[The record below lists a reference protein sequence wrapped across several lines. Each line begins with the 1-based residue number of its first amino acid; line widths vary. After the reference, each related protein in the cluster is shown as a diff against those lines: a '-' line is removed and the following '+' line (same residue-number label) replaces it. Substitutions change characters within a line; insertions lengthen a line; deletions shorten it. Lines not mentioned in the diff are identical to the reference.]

1 MSKRKRRS
9 YSQEFKASAVDM
21 VENQGYRVEDVCRHL
36 DINRSNLN
44 RWRRDLGTSGQEP
57 APQADDQEARLRK
70 LEEENRQ
77 LREER
82 EILKKAAAF
91 FANESN

>member
-1 MSKRKRRS
+1 MSKRKRRN

-21 VENQGYRVEDVCRHL
+21 VENQGYRVEDVCRRL
-36 DINRSNLN
+36 DISRSNLN
-44 RWRRDLGTSGQEP
+44 RWRK
-57 APQADDQEARLRK
+57 APDSSSSETGASADDKDARLKK

-91 FANESN
+91 FVNESK

>member
-1 MSKRKRRS
+1 MSKRKRRN
-9 YSQEFKASAVDM
+9 YSQEFKASAVDL
-21 VENQGYRVEDVCRHL
+21 VENQGYRVEDVCRRL
-36 DINRSNLN
+36 DISRSNLN
-44 RWRRDLGTSGQEP
+44 RWRKASDSSNNEP
-57 APQADDQEARLRK
+57 AASTDDKEVRLKK

-91 FANESN
+91 FVNESS

>member
-1 MSKRKRRS
+1 MSKRKRRN

-21 VENQGYRVEDVCRHL
+21 VENQGYRVEDVCRRL
-36 DINRSNLN
+36 DISRSNLN
-44 RWRRDLGTSGQEP
+44 RWRKGSNSSNNET
-57 APQADDQEARLRK
+57 APSADDKDARLKK

-91 FANESN
+91 FVNESK

>member
-44 RWRRDLGTSGQEP
+44 RWRRDLEASGQPP
-57 APQADDQEARLRK
+57 AAQGDDKDARLRK

-91 FANESN
+91 FANESD

>member
-1 MSKRKRRS
+1 MSKRKRRNF
-9 YSQEFKASAVDM
+9 SQEFKASAVDM
-21 VENQGYRVEDVCRHL
+21 VENQGYRVEDVCRRL

-44 RWRRDLGTSGQEP
+44 RWRRELGASSNEA
-57 APQADDQEARLRK
+57 APEADDKDAQLKRQQE
-70 LEEENRQ
+70 EIRQ

-91 FANESN
+91 FANESD

>member
-1 MSKRKRRS
+1 MSKRKRRN

-21 VENQGYRVEDVCRHL
+21 VENQGYRVEDVCRRL

-44 RWRRDLGTSGQEP
+44 RWRRDLE
-57 APQADDQEARLRK
+57 APSQASAAPVDDKDARLSK

-91 FANESN
+91 FANEPD